1 MPSVSGEIA
10 GWVPKFRQVN
20 RASPPPLNFSRLR
33 VRVAERRS
41 CGVGTWPAPLWG
53 GRNVRPAMQLPFTKE
68 QFFNLFAAYNE
79 ALWPAL
85 IALWIMMVAIGF
97 GATAFGKRFRLYS
110 IATMVILVVFGVLTG
125 VDAPRVQANLPTPW
139 LGVWERISIAVDM
152 LWVAVLAIT
161 LLRVQGTTA
170 VVGRQGA
177 RAA

>member
-1 MPSVSGEIA
+1 
-10 GWVPKFRQVN
+10 
-20 RASPPPLNFSRLR
+20 
-33 VRVAERRS
+33 
-41 CGVGTWPAPLWG
+41 
-53 GRNVRPAMQLPFTKE
+53 MQLPFTKE